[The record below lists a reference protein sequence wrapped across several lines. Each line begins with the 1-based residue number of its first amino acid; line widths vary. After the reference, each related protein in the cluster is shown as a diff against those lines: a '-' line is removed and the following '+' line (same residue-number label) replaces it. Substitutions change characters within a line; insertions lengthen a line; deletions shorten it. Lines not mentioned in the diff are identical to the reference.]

1 MRGFYDE
8 IEPNTVIKPFAT
20 YKPLS
25 TQFVSCI
32 LALIFSPDL
41 HLPGNL
47 VTLGKECHKI
57 LEKDRKKGRKATYH
71 FISNT
76 IIYNYLTIIVSDQ
89 PIEMFV

>member
-32 LALIFSPDL
+32 LVLIFSPDL

-57 LEKDRKKGRKATYH
+57 LEKDRKKR
-71 FISNT
+71 
-76 IIYNYLTIIVSDQ
+76 
-89 PIEMFV
+89 